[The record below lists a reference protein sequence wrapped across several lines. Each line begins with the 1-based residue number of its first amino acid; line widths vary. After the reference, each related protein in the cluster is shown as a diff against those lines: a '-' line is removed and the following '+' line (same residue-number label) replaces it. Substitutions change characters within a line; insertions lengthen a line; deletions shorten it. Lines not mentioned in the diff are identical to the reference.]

1 MENKVAYSFGLVE
14 GFLELLLKEG
24 DVTVIA
30 VLENLKVIETAY
42 QQMVTDLAKSR
53 QTLEEVQ
60 LNLNGWK
67 KI

>member
-53 QTLEEVQ
+53 QTLDEVQ

>member
-42 QQMVTDLAKSR
+42 QEMSTNLKKAERVASEIR
-53 QTLEEVQ
+53 
-60 LNLNGWK
+60 LNLDGYG